1 LAVLRGRDHG
11 KMLFERDVLHRY
23 AVLLGQILATLG
35 FQLASPDTDWA
46 RLIAV
51 ILQALTLVVAVI
63 TSDAHHWVVRAT
75 IVVAIV
81 AVAGSAAAVLGTQ
94 QAGTDS
100 SRLVSLLMV
109 ALAPAVI
116 VDGLRKHYR
125 AGGFVTR
132 ETMFGVLCIY
142 LLIGAFFSTAFG
154 AIQALGEHDFFASGS
169 GDTADFLYFSFST
182 LTTTGYG
189 DLVAGSNLGRSLAI
203 TEALIGQI
211 YLVTVVAVIVANL
224 GRTARR
230 A

>member
-1 LAVLRGRDHG
+1 
-11 KMLFERDVLHRY
+11 MFFERDLLHRY
-23 AVLLGQILATLG
+23 AVLLGLILATLG
-35 FQLASPDTDWA
+35 FQLAAPDTDWA
-46 RLIAV
+46 RLITV
-51 ILQALTLVVAVI
+51 TLQGLTLVVAVI

-75 IVVAIV
+75 IVAAIV
-81 AVAGSAAAVLGTQ
+81 VVAGATAAALGTQ

-100 SRLVSLLMV
+100 SRLASLLMV
-109 ALAPAVI
+109 ALVPPVI
-116 VDGLRKHYR
+116 VGGLRRHYR

-142 LLIGAFFSTAFG
+142 LLIGTFFATAFG
-154 AIQALGEHDFFASGS
+154 AIQALGERDFFASGS
-169 GDTADFLYFSFST
+169 GDTASFLYFSFST

-189 DLVAGSNLGRSLAI
+189 DLVAATNLGRSLAI